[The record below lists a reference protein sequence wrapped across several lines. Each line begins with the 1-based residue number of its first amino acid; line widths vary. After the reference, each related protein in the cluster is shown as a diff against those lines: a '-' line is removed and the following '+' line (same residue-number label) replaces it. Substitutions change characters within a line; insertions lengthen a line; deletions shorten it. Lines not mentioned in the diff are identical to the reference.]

1 MDSIST
7 SCDSIETPSK
17 PIYCVWPYYVVSK
30 DMLILFSCLL
40 RYPLVIAS
48 QLLPQSSFL
57 GSHISW
63 GKLGMPSS
71 GKSTHTHTSLKQDIW
86 QIHFIV
92 NTECSSTLLLYLINA
107 VYAVDFCTLVTL
119 IYFIY
124 LFMMTILA
132 EDPALESPLDEL
144 YIVFLF
150 LITKALVLYVINK
163 SYISLLFQQQKNYKI
178 L

>member
-1 MDSIST
+1 M
-7 SCDSIETPSK
+7 
-17 PIYCVWPYYVVSK
+17 
-30 DMLILFSCLL
+30 
-40 RYPLVIAS
+40 
-48 QLLPQSSFL
+48 
-57 GSHISW
+57 
-63 GKLGMPSS
+63 
-71 GKSTHTHTSLKQDIW
+71 
-86 QIHFIV
+86 